1 MSENKIVEINPG
13 DYNIS
18 AKDVELVNKAKI
30 RNVHIIS
37 YTPEYFS
44 QQPKFEVMQY
54 MTISET
60 GDVTFDAY
68 NAGEK
73 FNELKSSR
81 KEQKQIGMNNAKY
94 IFFFLLRLLEKESY
108 KSLEPRPGCWQ
119 AAIDYTNG
127 ERRNFYGPFYEE
139 TVVNGVDVN
148 EFIMNIVQI
157 SNTNLFGRI
166 DPLLQLEQTIENFSA
181 VTIESNLEYI
191 YQALQYCIYKKVAVD
206 TMVKASGLDLAGEKA
221 SITGGFG
228 IEPLTLE
235 DDEHALV
242 AMTSEERRNA
252 FPAPYFVM
260 ELEALMRYTLN
271 QEVLGLFLNPGT
283 HNFLLPKEIIQAV
296 LDSFDIKN

>member
-1 MSENKIVEINPG
+1 MSEKYVEINPL
-13 DYNIS
+13 DYHITPQDIENVSKAGVVAVHLIS
-18 AKDVELVNKAKI
+18 F
-30 RNVHIIS
+30 
-37 YTPEYFS
+37 TPEYFS
-44 QQPKFEVMQY
+44 QKPQGEVMQS
-54 MTISET
+54 ISITET
-60 GDVTFDAY
+60 GKVKFNSY
-68 NAGEK
+68 LPGEK
-73 FNELKSSR
+73 FGALKNGRQQQTEIGVLNSS
-81 KEQKQIGMNNAKY
+81 Y
-94 IFFFLLRLLEKESY
+94 IFHFILKLLEKDNY
-108 KSLEPRPGCWQ
+108 KKLDPRPGCWQ

-127 ERRNFYGPFYEE
+127 ERRNFYGPFYNE
-139 TVVNGVDVN
+139 TLISGIDVN
-148 EFIMNIVQI
+148 DFIIKLTKIANP
-157 SNTNLFGRI
+157 SLFGHV
-166 DPLLQLEQTIENFSA
+166 DALAQLEQCLENFSN
-181 VTIESNLEYI
+181 VTTEANLQYV

-235 DDEHALV
+235 DGEHALV